1 MLGVVWH
8 SPKAM
13 MERYAKEKGKEL
25 NVTPES
31 LVAAVKEKKFQIV
44 ATETAFFSVMIQ
56 QAKTLSNVLLNL
68 DWELLIAGEET
79 GFIICDCPVVV
90 VPPKGSNEVGFVV
103 PGSVKY
109 FLEFVMLPRGP
120 YGHSLRGDRAKRI
133 R

>member
-44 ATETAFFSVMIQ
+44 ATETAFFSVMIH
-56 QAKTLSNVLLNL
+56 LL
-68 DWELLIAGEET
+68 
-79 GFIICDCPVVV
+79 
-90 VPPKGSNEVGFVV
+90 
-103 PGSVKY
+103 
-109 FLEFVMLPRGP
+109 RGP
-120 YGHSLRGDRAKRI
+120 RNLSRYLDLSHH
-133 R
+133 